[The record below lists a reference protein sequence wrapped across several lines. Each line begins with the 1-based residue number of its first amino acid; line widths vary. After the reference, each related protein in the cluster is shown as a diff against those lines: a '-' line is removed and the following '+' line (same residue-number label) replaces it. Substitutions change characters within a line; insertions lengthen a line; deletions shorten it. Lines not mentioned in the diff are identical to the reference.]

1 MSAARFAVAAAG
13 AIGAYLLALAV
24 LAPATLVD
32 AQLQRAS
39 GGAVG
44 LAQAR
49 GSLWSGAGRLE
60 LRDARGGLIAG
71 REATWR
77 VVGLAPLAARLDLD
91 LVLEGG
97 GRSIL
102 TSVAWGRIAVGSGS
116 IDLPVG
122 VFGAAYPMLGA
133 LGLTGDLR
141 VDIVRLV
148 VDRGRM
154 SGAATARWTRAG
166 STHLGGQP
174 FGEYALNFEGD
185 GAAGRA
191 GLTTVKG
198 PVALEG
204 SAVWSEAGA
213 GAWRVR
219 ATVPVALRARIG
231 PFLAM
236 VATQRGDGVYEI
248 ELR

>member
-1 MSAARFAVAAAG
+1 MSGARFGMVAG
-13 AIGAYLLALAV
+13 AFGAYLLALAV

-32 AQLQRAS
+32 AHLQRAS

-49 GSLWSGAGRLE
+49 GSLWSGAGRIE

-71 REATWR
+71 RDATWR
-77 VVGLAPLAARLDLD
+77 IVGLAPLAARLELD
-91 LVLEGG
+91 FVLEGA
-97 GRSIL
+97 GRSIPIAI
-102 TSVAWGRIAVGSGS
+102 SWGQIAVGGGS
-116 IDLPVG
+116 IELPVSML
-122 VFGAAYPMLGA
+122 GAAYPILGV

-148 VDRGRM
+148 ADRGRM
-154 SGAATARWTRAG
+154 SGAATARWMHAG
-166 STHLGGQP
+166 SMHLGGQP
-174 FGEYALNFEGD
+174 FGEYTLNFEGD
-185 GAAGRA
+185 EAAGRA
-191 GLTTVKG
+191 GLMTVRG

-204 SAVWSEAGA
+204 TAVWSTAGA

-219 ATVPVALRARIG
+219 ATVPAALRARIA
-231 PFLAM
+231 PFLGM
-236 VATQRGDGVYEI
+236 IATPRGDGVFDI